1 MNLARIGNK
10 EIGPKKK
17 LFITFE
23 CGPTHTGFESAKK
36 LIEKAAKSNA
46 DAIKFQ
52 IFRPQNLFS
61 DKKYK
66 INYKILNKKNRLINK
81 STSVYKLFEKRWLGY
96 DGFSELKKIADKS
109 KIFFFPTIGDE
120 EGLEFVKK
128 NNCKSI
134 KIASSDLNYHQLI
147 LKASNLNINIQ
158 IDTGNSTLKEISE
171 AIKII
176 KKRHSNIIIHYCPS
190 GYPSSVKGAN
200 LKFIPLL
207 KEKFNLP
214 IAYSDHFLGEN
225 FNHIALALGVNLIEK
240 TITENKYT
248 KSIEH
253 SMSLETKELNG
264 FVENLRA
271 ADQMLNSKLYFLNS
285 KEIKNR
291 LLNRRSAYAAKNIIR
306 GSRLSNKDI
315 IFLRPGLG
323 IAPNEINRYINKK
336 LKKRINKGELIK
348 NEYFN

>member
-1 MNLARIGNK
+1 MSIFEVNEKEAFDLDTKEDWLVLKKIFKMKVAKIGNK
-10 EIGPKKK
+10 EIGPKK

-23 CGPTHTGFESAKK
+23 CGPTHTGFEGAKK

-66 INYKILNKKNRLINK
+66 INYKILNKKNKLINK
-81 STSVYKLFEKRWLGY
+81 STAVYKLFENRWLGY
-96 DGFSELKKIADKS
+96 DGFSELKKIADKN

-120 EGLEFVKK
+120 EGIEFVKK

-147 LKASNLNINIQ
+147 SKASNLNVNIQ
-158 IDTGNSTLKEISE
+158 IDTGNSTFKEISE

-207 KEKFNLP
+207 
-214 IAYSDHFLGEN
+214 
-225 FNHIALALGVNLIEK
+225 
-240 TITENKYT
+240 
-248 KSIEH
+248 
-253 SMSLETKELNG
+253 
-264 FVENLRA
+264 
-271 ADQMLNSKLYFLNS
+271 
-285 KEIKNR
+285 
-291 LLNRRSAYAAKNIIR
+291 
-306 GSRLSNKDI
+306 
-315 IFLRPGLG
+315 
-323 IAPNEINRYINKK
+323 
-336 LKKRINKGELIK
+336 
-348 NEYFN
+348 

>member
-1 MNLARIGNK
+1 MNIAKIGNK
-10 EIGPKKK
+10 KIGPKKK

-52 IFRPQNLFS
+52 IFKPQNLFS

-66 INYKILNKKNRLINK
+66 IKYKVLNKRNRLISK

-96 DGFSELKKIADKS
+96 ESFSELKKIADKN

-147 LKASNLNINIQ
+147 SKASNLNINIQ
-158 IDTGNSTLKEISE
+158 IDTGNSTFKEISD
-171 AIKII
+171 AIRII
-176 KKRHSNIIIHYCPS
+176 KKKHSNIIIHYCPS
-190 GYPSSVKGAN
+190 GYPSSVKSTN
-200 LKFIPLL
+200 LRHIPLL
-207 KEKFNLP
+207 KKKFNLP

-225 FNHIALALGVNLIEK
+225 FNHIALALGANLIEK
-240 TITENKYT
+240 TITENKYI
-248 KSIEH
+248 KSVEH
-253 SMSLETKELNG
+253 SMSLEIKELNS
-264 FVENLRA
+264 FVENLRT
-271 ADQMLNSKLYFLNS
+271 ADQMLNSKLYFLDT

-291 LLNRRSAYAAKNIIR
+291 LINRRSAYAARNLIK
-306 GSRLSNKDI
+306 GSFISKSDI
-315 IFLRPGLG
+315 IFLRPGIG
-323 IAPNEINRYINKK
+323 IAPNEINSYINRK
-336 LKKRINKGELIK
+336 LKKKISKGELIK
-348 NEYFN
+348 NAHFN